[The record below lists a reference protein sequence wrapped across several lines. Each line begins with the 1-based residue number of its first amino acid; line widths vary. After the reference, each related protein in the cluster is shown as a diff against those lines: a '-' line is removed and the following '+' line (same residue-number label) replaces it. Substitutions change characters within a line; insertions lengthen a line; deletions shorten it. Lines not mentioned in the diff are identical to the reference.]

1 MKPNT
6 AETPINTPDA
16 AADPASGTAFAV
28 IIPGCESSLS
38 PDELSAANDTGAWPV
53 RLAFRSMDES
63 IKFINAAKL
72 GSAKQSVDHGGEAG
86 AEAPK
91 QPAPLPAPATN
102 ERQLPLF
109 LTVEEAASILRLS
122 NRKALYTKIER
133 GQVEGVVR
141 QGAKI
146 LFERDAFLRGLKR
159 RSK

>member
-1 MKPNT
+1 MKANT
-6 AETPINTPDA
+6 AETTPNTPDA
-16 AADPASGTAFAV
+16 AADPARGTEFAV
-28 IIPGCESSLS
+28 VIPGDESIS
-38 PDELSAANDTGAWPV
+38 PDELSAANDSGEWPV

-63 IKFINAAKL
+63 IQFIRAAKL
-72 GSAKQSVDHGGEAG
+72 GSTKQSEAG
-86 AEAPK
+86 AEAPNR
-91 QPAPLPAPATN
+91 PAPLPAPATN

-141 QGAKI
+141 QGTKI

-159 RSK
+159 GSK